1 MYWIPASTFS
11 VHDTSTWPFVHN
23 TENAYF
29 GEAAF
34 LVYFHHTFVT
44 TQLEI
49 INQGDIIMPDVIL
62 INPHLNLA
70 EMTFLLL
77 SVMKSKDEK
86 SGRLSEST
94 RTVSSTSPNQ
104 LTDQMLFI
112 PQALFEMLSTY
123 T

>member
-1 MYWIPASTFS
+1 M
-11 VHDTSTWPFVHN
+11 HN
-23 TENAYF
+23 TENTYL

-34 LVYFHHTFVT
+34 LFFFHHTFVT

-49 INQGDIIMPDVIL
+49 ISQGDIIMPDVIL

-70 EMTFLLL
+70 EMMFLE
-77 SVMKSKDEK
+77 SKDEK

-94 RTVSSTSPNQ
+94 RTVSSTSYNQ